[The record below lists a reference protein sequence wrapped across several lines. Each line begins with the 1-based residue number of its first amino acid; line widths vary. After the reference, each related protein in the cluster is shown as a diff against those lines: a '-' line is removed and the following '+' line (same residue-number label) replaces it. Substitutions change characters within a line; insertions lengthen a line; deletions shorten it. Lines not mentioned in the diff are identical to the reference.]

1 MKVERVRAADSQTAL
16 REIRRS
22 FGPDVM
28 ILSSTTVGDGVE
40 FVISSDLS
48 AQNLPSEDSSAQDNP
63 AATTHGSQRRDGLAP
78 VQPLHP
84 DTQTSPDFGDSEPN
98 QQAISALQRGIQ
110 DTRRLL
116 DERLQASEPGT
127 HQEPQHSQRQSAATS
142 PVARLLADLE
152 IDSAWS
158 QRLLQSLPTQEPVAV
173 QREILHL
180 LMARALPV
188 SDEPMA
194 DVTALIGVNG
204 AGKTTCLA
212 KLAAQALIHEPQ
224 RPWALVTLD
233 NSRIGAREQFKVYG
247 RIFQHEIHVAA
258 DVDQAVTLIESLRSR
273 QRVLVDTAGLSAR
286 KPSDWDTIQSL
297 CDRVEGLQCALTLPA
312 DQSAWAMRYTLERAM
327 DLPLQGLILSRC
339 DLAPSLGPALSMLAS
354 QSLPLM
360 WYSDGAA
367 APRFWHRADAM
378 ALVKKAFSDAPA
390 GLDSFSAMSA

>member
-1 MKVERVRAADSQTAL
+1 MKVERVRAADSQAAL

-28 ILSSTTVGDGVE
+28 ILSSTTVADGVE
-40 FVISSDLS
+40 FVISSDAPQMAAPAERSQIRASVQALHS
-48 AQNLPSEDSSAQDNP
+48 GTQAPSVE
-63 AATTHGSQRRDGLAP
+63 
-78 VQPLHP
+78 
-84 DTQTSPDFGDSEPN
+84 SETN
-98 QQAISALQRGIQ
+98 QQAIDALQQGIQ

-116 DERLQASEPGT
+116 DERLQAPDTSRSSVAEHLAKNAVSSPIAKLLSDLDIESEWS
-127 HQEPQHSQRQSAATS
+127 E
-142 PVARLLADLE
+142 RLL
-152 IDSAWS
+152 
-158 QRLLQSLPTQEPVAV
+158 RSLPAQEPVAV

-188 SDEPMA
+188 SDQNMA

-212 KLAAQALIHEPQ
+212 KLAAQALIHEPE

-258 DVDQAVTLIESLRSR
+258 DVEQAVTLIESLRDK

-286 KPSDWDTIQSL
+286 KQSDWDVVEAL
-297 CDRVEGLQCALTLPA
+297 CERVEGLQCALTLPA
-312 DQSAWAMRYTLERAM
+312 DQSMWAMRYTLERAI

-354 QSLPLM
+354 QALPLL

-378 ALVKKAFSDAPA
+378 ALVKKAFSDAP
-390 GLDSFSAMSA
+390 DTIERFSAMSA

>member
-28 ILSSTTVGDGVE
+28 ILSSTTVADGVE
-40 FVISSDLS
+40 FIVSSDLADQEKTGRDAGM
-48 AQNLPSEDSSAQDNP
+48 AQPHDL
-63 AATTHGSQRRDGLAP
+63 GVAP
-78 VQPLHP
+78 LRPMDAEHAPTDAGVN
-84 DTQTSPDFGDSEPN
+84 GARNE
-98 QQAISALQRGIQ
+98 QAISALQQGIQ

-116 DERLQASEPGT
+116 DERLNPSTSATGTERSAGPMAS
-127 HQEPQHSQRQSAATS
+127 
-142 PVARLLADLE
+142 LLTDLE
-152 IDSAWS
+152 IDQQWRE
-158 QRLLQSLPTQEPVAV
+158 RLLQSLPAQEPVAV

-180 LMARALPV
+180 LMARALPT
-188 SDEPMA
+188 SDAPMA

-212 KLAAQALIHEPQ
+212 KLAAQALIHDEQ

-258 DVDQAVTLIESLRSR
+258 DVDQAVTLIESLRTH

-286 KPSDWDTIQSL
+286 NQRDWDVIQSL
-297 CDRVEGLQCALTLPA
+297 CERVDGLQCALTLPA
-312 DQSAWAMRYTLERAM
+312 DQSVWAMRYALERAS

-354 QSLPLM
+354 QSLPLL

-378 ALVKKAFSDAPA
+378 ALVKKAFSEAA
-390 GLDSFSAMSA
+390 SAVNGFSALSA

>member
-1 MKVERVRAADSQTAL
+1 MKVERVRAADSQAAL

-28 ILSSTTVGDGVE
+28 ILSSTTVADGVE
-40 FVISSDLS
+40 FVISSDAPQMAAPAERSEIRSSVQALHS
-48 AQNLPSEDSSAQDNP
+48 ATP
-63 AATTHGSQRRDGLAP
+63 AASIA
-78 VQPLHP
+78 
-84 DTQTSPDFGDSEPN
+84 SETN
-98 QQAISALQRGIQ
+98 QQAIDALQQGIQ

-116 DERLQASEPGT
+116 DERLQASDNKPN
-127 HQEPQHSQRQSAATS
+127 HSAAQYSAQHALSS
-142 PVARLLADLE
+142 PIAQLLSDLDIESEWSERLL
-152 IDSAWS
+152 
-158 QRLLQSLPTQEPVAV
+158 RSLPTQEPVVV

-188 SDEPMA
+188 SDQNMA

-212 KLAAQALIHEPQ
+212 KLAAQALIHEPE

-258 DVDQAVTLIESLRSR
+258 DVDQAVTLIESLRDK
-273 QRVLVDTAGLSAR
+273 QRVLIDTAGLSAR
-286 KPSDWDTIQSL
+286 KQSDWDVVEAL
-297 CDRVEGLQCALTLPA
+297 CERVEGLQCALTLPA
-312 DQSAWAMRYTLERAM
+312 DQSMWAMRYTLERAI

-354 QSLPLM
+354 QALPLL

-378 ALVKKAFSDAPA
+378 ALVKKAFSDTP
-390 GLDSFSAMSA
+390 DSIERFSAMSA

>member
-16 REIRRS
+16 REIRRN

-28 ILSSTTVGDGVE
+28 ILSSTTVADGVE
-40 FVISSDLS
+40 FIVSNDVANNTPRDFAGQEQASNHTSLAQVQAIHSDPAIDDITSSDLNG
-48 AQNLPSEDSSAQDNP
+48 ARND
-63 AATTHGSQRRDGLAP
+63 
-78 VQPLHP
+78 
-84 DTQTSPDFGDSEPN
+84 
-98 QQAISALQRGIQ
+98 QAISALQQGIQ

-116 DERLQASEPGT
+116 DERLNP
-127 HQEPQHSQRQSAATS
+127 SATAAAGDRPS
-142 PVARLLADLE
+142 GSMARLLAELE
-152 IDSAWS
+152 IDQQWCE
-158 QRLLQSLPTQEPVAV
+158 RLLQSLPAQEPVAV

-188 SDEPMA
+188 SDTPMA

-212 KLAAQALIHEPQ
+212 KLAAQALINDEP

-258 DVDQAVTLIESLRSR
+258 DVDQAVTLIESLREH

-286 KPSDWDTIQSL
+286 NQRDWDVIQSL
-297 CDRVEGLQCALTLPA
+297 CDRVDGLQCALTLPA
-312 DQSAWAMRYTLERAM
+312 DQSVWAMRYVLEKAV

-339 DLAPSLGPALSMLAS
+339 DLAPSLGPALSMLAA

-360 WYSDGAA
+360 WYSDGASI
-367 APRFWHRADAM
+367 PKFWHRANAM
-378 ALVKKAFSDAPA
+378 ALVKKAFSEAPTTVT
-390 GLDSFSAMSA
+390 DFSAMSA